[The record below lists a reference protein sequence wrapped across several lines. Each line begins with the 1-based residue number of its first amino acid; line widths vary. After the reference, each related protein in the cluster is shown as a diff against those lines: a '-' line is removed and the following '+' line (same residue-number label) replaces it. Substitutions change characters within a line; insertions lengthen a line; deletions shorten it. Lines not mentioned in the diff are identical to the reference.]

1 MDKKML
7 SPDEITTY
15 VEQVGVKKANNKS
28 IQTLVLGILA
38 GVFIALG
45 AYTSSV
51 ASHGIGDPGLQKF
64 VAGIVFPVGLILVL
78 ICGAELFT
86 GNSLLS
92 IAWAQ
97 KKITTGQMFKNWGL
111 VWVGNFIGS
120 AFVAVLVFESGLL
133 STGTVGGYAIKVAAT
148 KANIGFG
155 PALASGILC
164 NIIVCLSV
172 WGTYASKDVTGKIFM
187 GFFPV
192 FAFVIGGFEHC
203 VANMYYFTI
212 GLLAKTNPAFVEA
225 SHISAEKLDNLNIG
239 RIFSELLPVTIGNII
254 GGALCIGLVYWFI
267 YRKCNEKKEIISMRD
282 KLSV

>member
-15 VEQVGVKKANNKS
+15 VEGVGIKKANNKCV
-28 IQTLVLGILA
+28 QTLFLGFLA
-38 GVFIALG
+38 GAFIALG
-45 AYTSSV
+45 SFSAAV
-51 ASHGIGDPGLQKF
+51 ASHGISDPGLQKF

-92 IAWAQ
+92 VAWAQ
-97 KKITTGQMFKNWGL
+97 KRITTGQMLKNWAL
-111 VWVGNFIGS
+111 VWIGNFIG
-120 AFVAVLVFESGLL
+120 AALIAVLLFYTGSL

-148 KANIGFG
+148 KANLEFG
-155 PALASGILC
+155 PALTSGILC
-164 NIIVCLSV
+164 NILVSIAV
-172 WGTYASKDVTGKIFM
+172 WGSYSAKDVMGKILM

-212 GLLAKTNPAFVEA
+212 GLLAKTNPTFVEM
-225 SHISAEKLDNLNIG
+225 SHVTPEKLDNLNILG
-239 RIFSELLPVTIGNII
+239 VIKNLVPVTIGNII
-254 GGALCIGLVYWFI
+254 GGAVLVGLTYWFI
-267 YRKCNEKKEIISMRD
+267 YKKCNTVKMDIKENKSA
-282 KLSV
+282 